1 MLKHL
6 TFALSAAVLSACTI
20 VSDDSASDGNSNTA
34 SDTNN
39 TSGTTG
45 TTTDGPTTANPTTG
59 TTGEATTSP
68 TSGTTGEEPTT
79 GVTTTGATTIGTMT
93 EATTEATTIGTMTE
107 GTTGGDTESTT
118 QGTIGTDTDTDGGL
132 YGNCGWNVVGF
143 YACADMGGVPGAEDP
158 MMTDPIACP
167 PNVMEGA
174 ACNDMGMGGVGSVG
188 CCTPEGVN
196 YFCDIQGDKK
206 VFKDDCAL

>member
-79 GVTTTGATTIGTMT
+79 GVTTTG
-93 EATTEATTIGTMTE
+93 ATTIGTMTE